1 VSTHGADER
10 STPNSTL
17 NHSVATTPAMAS
29 ETVPQAR
36 RGADTEDGD
45 GSSSVRA
52 GDHAMH
58 LKPEAIASSRPIRR
72 HCDP

>member
-1 VSTHGADER
+1 MDVGPRRPTQ
-10 STPNSTL
+10 
-17 NHSVATTPAMAS
+17 
-29 ETVPQAR
+29 PQAR

-52 GDHAMH
+52 GDHAMD

-72 HCDP
+72 HADP

>member
-1 VSTHGADER
+1 LLAGDALPPGA
-10 STPNSTL
+10 T
-17 NHSVATTPAMAS
+17 
-29 ETVPQAR
+29 AR
-36 RGADTEDGD
+36 RGADTEDAD

-72 HCDP
+72 HADP